1 MIKIKY
7 ILLFYLISLF
17 SLAENKYN
25 EIEISSDS
33 MEWKREENVAIALGN
48 AKATQGGRILSA
60 QKIIVFFNEEKKNE
74 KIYKLD
80 ASGKV
85 SFKNG
90 DQIAKGD
97 EATFL
102 IDKEKI
108 IIKGNV
114 KLEKDDSYMIGE
126 QLSIDLKND
135 YTKLISSQKSGKVKA
150 KYKTENLD

>member
-7 ILLFYLISLF
+7 ILLFYFISMF
-17 SLAENKYN
+17 SLAENKYS
-25 EIEISSDS
+25 EIEISSDT

-48 AKATQGGRILSA
+48 AKATQGERILSA

-90 DQIAKGD
+90 NQIAKGD

-135 YTKLISSQKSGKVKA
+135 YTKLISSKKSGKVKA

>member
-1 MIKIKY
+1 MTKIKY
-7 ILLFYLISLF
+7 IFLFFFIIFASF
-17 SLAENKYN
+17 SEDRYH
-25 EIEISSDS
+25 EIEISSDT
-33 MEWKREENVAIALGN
+33 MEWKREENIAIALGD
-48 AKATQGGRILSA
+48 AKATQGRRILRA
-60 QKIIVFFNEEKKNE
+60 QKIVVFFNEKKQNE

-102 IDKEKI
+102 IDKETI

-126 QLSIDLKND
+126 QLSIDLKNN
-135 YTKLISSQKSGKVKA
+135 TTRLISSQKSGKVKA
-150 KYKTENLD
+150 KYKTENEN

>member
-1 MIKIKY
+1 M
-7 ILLFYLISLF
+7 
-17 SLAENKYN
+17 
-25 EIEISSDS
+25 
-33 MEWKREENVAIALGN
+33 
-48 AKATQGGRILSA
+48 
-60 QKIIVFFNEEKKNE
+60 KKKM

-114 KLEKDDSYMIGE
+114 KLEKDDS
-126 QLSIDLKND
+126 
-135 YTKLISSQKSGKVKA
+135 
-150 KYKTENLD
+150 

>member
-7 ILLFYLISLF
+7 IFLFFFIIFASF
-17 SLAENKYN
+17 SEDRYH
-25 EIEISSDS
+25 EIEISSDT
-33 MEWKREENVAIALGN
+33 MEWKREENIAIALGD
-48 AKATQGGRILSA
+48 AKATQGRRILRA
-60 QKIIVFFNEEKKNE
+60 QKIVVFFNEKKQND

-85 SFKNG
+85 RFKNG

-102 IDKEKI
+102 IDKETI

-126 QLSIDLKND
+126 QLSIDLKNN
-135 YTKLISSQKSGKVKA
+135 TTRLISSQKSGKVKA
-150 KYKTENLD
+150 KYKTENEN

>member
-7 ILLFYLISLF
+7 ILLFYLIIVSSF
-17 SLAENKYN
+17 SEDSYN
-25 EIEISSDS
+25 EIEISSDA
-33 MEWKREENVAIALGN
+33 MEWKREENLAIAFGN

-60 QKIIVFFNEEKKNE
+60 QKIIVFFNKEKKNE

-85 SFKNG
+85 KFKNE
-90 DQIAKGD
+90 DQIARGD

-102 IDKEKI
+102 IDKETI

-114 KLEKDDSYMIGE
+114 KLEKDNSYMIGE
-126 QLSIDLKND
+126 QLSIDLKNN
-135 YTKLISSQKSGKVKA
+135 YTRLISSQKSGKVKA